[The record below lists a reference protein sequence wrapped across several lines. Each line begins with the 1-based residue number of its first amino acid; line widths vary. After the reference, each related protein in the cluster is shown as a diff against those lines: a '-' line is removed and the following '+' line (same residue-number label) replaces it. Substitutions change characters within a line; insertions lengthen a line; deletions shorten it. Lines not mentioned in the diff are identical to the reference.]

1 MSDNRLFP
9 IFVKLENLRVLLVGG
24 GNVGLE
30 KLNALLANSPQASIT
45 VVADRFLDELVET
58 VIPYPNVRLVHRKFE
73 FRDLEGQDLVML
85 ATDDRLLHESIK
97 RVTGELHLLTN
108 VADTPD
114 LCDFYLGSIVQKG
127 DLKIGISTNGK
138 SPTAAKRL
146 REFLEELIPDDFQ
159 QLLNN
164 LQLYRNQIK
173 GDFQE
178 KVRKLNALTESVL
191 SNKKED

>member
-1 MSDNRLFP
+1 MSENRLFP
-9 IFVKLENLRVLLVGG
+9 IFVKLEQLRVLLVGG

-30 KLNALLANSPQASIT
+30 KISALLANSPQTTIT
-45 VVADRFLDELVET
+45 VIADRFLDEFIEKT
-58 VIPYPNVRLVHRKFE
+58 RPFPNVTLHHRKFE
-73 FRDLEGQDLVML
+73 FSDLEDHDLVML
-85 ATDDRLLHESIK
+85 ATDNRQLHESIK
-97 RVTGELHLLTN
+97 RVTGERHLLTN

-146 REFLEELIPDDFQ
+146 REFLDDLIPAEFQ
-159 QLLNN
+159 QLLDN
-164 LQLYRNQIK
+164 LQTFRNQVK

-178 KVRKLNALTESVL
+178 KVRVLNEITASLTQ
-191 SNKKED
+191 KK